1 MKYGPVCVK
10 LVSMNLYEALFLRKS
25 TRKYIWEPVQPELLA
40 KIGTFYEEVPSLFP
54 GIRTEIGIMD
64 NTDRKHGPQ
73 GLFGIA
79 APYYLALYSE
89 KKDKYEMNA
98 GCICEQ
104 ISLYMHTLGLGS
116 CFLGSAKLPRKKRNR
131 DGLEFV
137 IMMAFGKPEGSLSRR
152 SVDAKRL
159 PMSKLCASKEEP
171 KRVIREL
178 LEAARLAPSAMNTQP
193 WRFVVTDG
201 RIHFFAKKQPVAIM
215 SRWDEF
221 NFGVLF
227 SHILIAA
234 EELWLDVDL
243 IRLEDISQKEFKK
256 SQYVLSAVVRSE

>member
-1 MKYGPVCVK
+1 M
-10 LVSMNLYEALFLRKS
+10 RKS

-54 GIRTEIGIMD
+54 GIKTEIGITD
-64 NTDRKHGPQ
+64 NTDRKHGPN
-73 GLFGIA
+73 GFFSVA
-79 APYYLALYSE
+79 APYYLTLYSE
-89 KKDKYEMNA
+89 TKDKFEMNA
-98 GCICEQ
+98 DCICEQ

-116 CFLGSAKLPRKKRNR
+116 CFLGSATVPKKKRKR
-131 DGLEFV
+131 GDLEFV

-159 PMSKLCASKEEP
+159 PMQKLCSSKEEP

-178 LEAARLAPSAMNTQP
+178 MEAARLAPSALNTQP
-193 WRFVVTDG
+193 WRFVVTEG
-201 RIHFFAKKQPVAIM
+201 RIHFFSKKGTIKFL

-221 NFGVLF
+221 GFGALF

-234 EELWLDVDL
+234 DELWLDVDL
-243 IRLEDISQKEFKK
+243 IRLEDISQKEFKN
-256 SQYVLSAVVRSE
+256 SQYVLSAVIRSE

>member
-1 MKYGPVCVK
+1 
-10 LVSMNLYEALFLRKS
+10 MNLYEALFLRKS

-54 GIRTEIGIMD
+54 GIKTEIGIMD

-116 CFLGSAKLPRKKRNR
+116 CFLGSAKVPRKKRNR

>member
-1 MKYGPVCVK
+1 
-10 LVSMNLYEALFLRKS
+10 MNLYEALYLRKS

-54 GIRTEIGIMD
+54 GIKTEIGITD
-64 NTDRKHGPQ
+64 NTDRKHGPN
-73 GLFGIA
+73 GFFSVA
-79 APYYLALYSE
+79 APYYLTLYSE
-89 KKDKYEMNA
+89 TKDKFEMNA

-116 CFLGSAKLPRKKRNR
+116 CFLGSATVPKKKRKR
-131 DGLEFV
+131 GDLEFV

-159 PMSKLCASKEEP
+159 PMQKLCSSKEEP

-178 LEAARLAPSAMNTQP
+178 MEAARLAPSALNTQP
-193 WRFVVTDG
+193 WRFVVTEG
-201 RIHFFAKKQPVAIM
+201 RIHFFAKKGTIKCL

-221 NFGVLF
+221 GFGVLF

-234 EELWLDVDL
+234 DELWLDVDL
-243 IRLEDISQKEFKK
+243 IRLEDISQKEFKN
-256 SQYVLSAVVRSE
+256 SQYVLSAVIRSE

>member
-1 MKYGPVCVK
+1 MAKVDIFSGFLGAGKTTLIKK
-10 LVSMNLYEALFLRKS
+10 LVEEAYKGEQVVLIENEF
-25 TRKYIWEPVQPELLA
+25 
-40 KIGTFYEEVPSLFP
+40 G
-54 GIRTEIGIMD
+54 EIGID
-64 NTDRKHGPQ
+64 GGFLKDS
-73 GLFGIA
+73 GIQIN
-79 APYYLALYSE
+79 
-89 KKDKYEMNA
+89 EMNA

-116 CFLGSAKLPRKKRNR
+116 CFLGSAKVPRKKRNR